1 MADWS
6 PLISL
11 IQLIFLVLV
20 LIPMGNI
27 IKRAGYNPWLVLL
40 GIVPVVNIVM
50 FLVFAFSAWPR
61 LRASSATAE
70 TFE

>member
-20 LIPMGNI
+20 I